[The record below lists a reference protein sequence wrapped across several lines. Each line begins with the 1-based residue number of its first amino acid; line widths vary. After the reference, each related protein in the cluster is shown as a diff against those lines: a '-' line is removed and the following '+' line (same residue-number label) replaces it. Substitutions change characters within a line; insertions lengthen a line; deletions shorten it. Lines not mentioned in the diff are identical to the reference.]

1 MNNGKNSIIPTIIDN
16 NIHVTDPSDKANLFN
31 DFFANKATVENDND
45 DVPFLEPKNIN
56 NSINKFNTSPIE
68 LAHIIRNIKKSNNSY
83 CGINGKFLA
92 LIATPVSFIYY
103 KILNGL
109 FDIGKFLDNFK
120 IGHICCIYKGASAGP
135 MTSKNSWHPINLLP
149 TLSKVAESVVH
160 KRLLAHLM
168 DNDLISHRQAAYLK
182 GDSTIQQL
190 SIILHKIKLA
200 WSKGEK
206 TQGVFLD
213 VSAAFD
219 KAWHKG
225 IIAKL
230 ANNGVTDSA
239 LAFF

>member
-83 CGINGKFLA
+83 CGVPGKFLA

-109 FDIGKFLDNFK
+109 FDIGKFPDNFK
-120 IGHICCIYKGASAGP
+120 IGQFAVSI
-135 MTSKNSWHPINLLP
+135 
-149 TLSKVAESVVH
+149 KVLVWVP
-160 KRLLAHLM
+160 
-168 DNDLISHRQAAYLK
+168 
-182 GDSTIQQL
+182 
-190 SIILHKIKLA
+190 
-200 WSKGEK
+200 
-206 TQGVFLD
+206 
-213 VSAAFD
+213 
-219 KAWHKG
+219 
-225 IIAKL
+225 
-230 ANNGVTDSA
+230 
-239 LAFF
+239 